1 MMKKMLLCPL
11 GIMMALSLAACSNT
25 PQTTV
30 TTAPAS
36 TAESTGGEMS
46 GAADSASQPAVDPAG
61 EDAARETA
69 AGEGAAGED
78 GASQTPE
85 SLTVTTLNGSD
96 EAIDIQVPYNPSRV
110 AVLDMAVL
118 DMLDNWDLG
127 GRVVGMPKSS
137 SIDYLMDYNNNE
149 DIANLGTLKEVDMEA
164 LMSSEPEI
172 IFIGGRLSA
181 QYDALSKIAPVVYLS
196 NNYEIGILQSMKNNV
211 SSIASIFGVQDEA
224 AAQIAGF
231 DQRIAALAA
240 AAEGKTAVIGMVT
253 SSNFNSLGDGSRC
266 SLIGNE
272 IGFKNLANNVDSTH
286 GNESSFE
293 LLVDLNPDY
302 IFVLDRDSAINTEGA
317 KLANEIMDNE
327 LVHKTAASQSGNI
340 IYLTPTV
347 WYLAEGG
354 ITAMDIML
362 QDLETGILGR

>member
-25 PQTTV
+25 PQTAA

-36 TAESTGGEMS
+36 TAESSSQSGGEMS
-46 GAADSASQPAVDPAG
+46 KTADSASQSA
-61 EDAARETA
+61 
-69 AGEGAAGED
+69 EGAAGED
-78 GASQTPE
+78 PAGKTAAEEPGASQTPDTV
-85 SLTVTTLNGSD
+85 TVTTLNGSD
-96 EAIDIQVPYNPSRV
+96 EAMDIQVPYNPSRV

-211 SSIASIFGVQDEA
+211 SSIASIFGVQDKA

-362 QDLETGILGR
+362 QDLETGLLDR

>member
-1 MMKKMLLCPL
+1 MKKILIYPMAA
-11 GIMMALSLAACSNT
+11 IMALSLAACSSSS
-25 PQTTV
+25 QTT
-30 TTAPAS
+30 TTS
-36 TAESTGGEMS
+36 TSTVENTSLSAGEMS
-46 GAADSASQPAVDPAG
+46 GDTGSTAQPGGNSSVGADNTALNGGSSSGNDGTSA
-61 EDAARETA
+61 
-69 AGEGAAGED
+69 
-78 GASQTPE
+78 QTPE
-85 SLTVTTLNGSD
+85 SVTVTTLNGSD
-96 EAIDIQVPYNPSRV
+96 QPMEIQVPYNPARV

-127 GRVVGMPKSS
+127 DRVVGMPKSS
-137 SIDYLMDYNNNE
+137 RIDYLLDYNDNGN
-149 DIANLGTLKEVDMEA
+149 IANLGTLKEVDMEA
-164 LMSSEPEI
+164 LMSAEPEI

-196 NNYEIGILQSMKNNV
+196 NDYEAGLLQSMKNNAA
-211 SSIASIFGVQDEA
+211 SIASIFGVQDKA
-224 AAQIAGF
+224 AEQIERF
-231 DQRIAALAA
+231 DQRIAALSA

-272 IGFKNLANNVDSTH
+272 VGFKNLANNVDSTH

-317 KLANEIMDNE
+317 KLAMEIMDNE
-327 LVHKTAASQSGNI
+327 LVHKTAAYQNGSI

-362 QDLETGILGR
+362 KDLETGILGK